1 VLPEIDTVAVVTG
14 HGRYPFAQVIDRI
27 VAAAKS
33 PVPLP
38 ADAVGSARLAVRIAD
53 AGVEK
58 RSPVA
63 PAPRLASAI
72 SGKTYRFGANP
83 IGLRSLKLDLTPT
96 NAHYESTFALADGSL
111 RHFKG
116 PIGLDGTF
124 RVREAQASEPLL
136 AVKGSW
142 LSDDT
147 FQTIVRSL
155 LEGIVSTYVQ
165 TFDGQR
171 IDISLEDNRG
181 VRARFQG
188 EAGD

>member
-1 VLPEIDTVAVVTG
+1 M
-14 HGRYPFAQVIDRI
+14 
-27 VAAAKS
+27 
-33 PVPLP
+33 
-38 ADAVGSARLAVRIAD
+38 
-53 AGVEK
+53 
-58 RSPVA
+58 
-63 PAPRLASAI
+63 
-72 SGKTYRFGANP
+72 
-83 IGLRSLKLDLTPT
+83 
-96 NAHYESTFALADGSL
+96 
-111 RHFKG
+111 
-116 PIGLDGTF
+116 
-124 RVREAQASEPLL
+124 REAQASEPLL